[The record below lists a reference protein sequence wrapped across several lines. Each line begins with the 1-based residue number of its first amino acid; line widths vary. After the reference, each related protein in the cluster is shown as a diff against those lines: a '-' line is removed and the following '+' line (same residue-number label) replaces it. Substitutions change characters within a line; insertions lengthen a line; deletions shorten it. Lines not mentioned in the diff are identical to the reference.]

1 MAIELVDD
9 EPTLEVIESK
19 RSLDP
24 LAPEPDILVDDD
36 NLWDEEPADTRQ
48 PDDTVNHGLEDEAR
62 RIYDDLNRTVVNE
75 EQTKQQKAFL
85 TTAKENC
92 DLKLER
98 LQEKLIAAK
107 EEGDTKAEVTLERE
121 INAIETEKGKIGTS
135 LSELE
140 NPQKPQETPMEAA
153 RWMAKNPWF
162 RAPKN
167 DAEAAR
173 QRYIINFASKEIAQ
187 RHDPKSPD
195 FYRELD
201 KMVNQFEGKPSKR
214 PSAPVMAPAGD
225 MGKPDSKKKDVVR
238 VPKREYQV
246 AERMFAT
253 VGMDIKEPKVAAE
266 YAKQRKKS
274 GL

>member
-1 MAIELVDD
+1 MGIELVDD

-36 NLWDEEPADTRQ
+36 NLWDDEPEGPAKHEEAASP
-48 PDDTVNHGLEDEAR
+48 TVEDEAR

-92 DLKLER
+92 ELKLER
-98 LQEKLIAAK
+98 LQEKLVAAK
-107 EEGDTKAEVTLERE
+107 EEGDTKEEVALERE
-121 INAIETEKGKIGTS
+121 IQAVETEKDKIGTS
-135 LSELE
+135 LSDLE

-153 RWMAKNPWF
+153 RWMARNPWF

-167 DAEAAR
+167 EEEAAR

-187 RHDPKSPD
+187 RHDPKSLD

-201 KMVNQFEGKPSKR
+201 KMVNQFEGKGSKR
-214 PSAPVMAPAGD
+214 PSPPVMAPAGD

-246 AERMFAT
+246 ADRMLST
-253 VGMDIKEPKVAAE
+253 VGLDIRDPKVAAE